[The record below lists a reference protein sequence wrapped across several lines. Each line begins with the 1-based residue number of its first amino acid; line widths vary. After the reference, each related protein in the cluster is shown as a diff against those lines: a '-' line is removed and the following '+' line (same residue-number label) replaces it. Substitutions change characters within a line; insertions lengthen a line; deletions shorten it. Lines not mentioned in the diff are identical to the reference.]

1 VHHPVR
7 MRLWNAV
14 AFCAA
19 EMRYLRVPKA
29 AEASTHSA
37 ALSTGNAGWA
47 SGRMFPEFVYAV
59 SKVRLARAGDIV

>member
-1 VHHPVR
+1 
-7 MRLWNAV
+7 
-14 AFCAA
+14 
-19 EMRYLRVPKA
+19 MRYLHVPKA
-29 AEASTHSA
+29 TEASTHSA